1 MTLAALSPAAGENA
15 GGHYELLHPKD
26 TAAGKLRVRLADEL
40 KKAAVPPRRNF
51 NMTTNSFVV
60 QPTFAMTRNDAFLAQ
75 DSMLMTSG
83 TFDPE
88 PAHPAPKRSS
98 K

>member
-1 MTLAALSPAAGENA
+1 MTLAAMGPPLAENA
-15 GGHYELLHPKD
+15 GGHYEMLLPRG
-26 TAAGKLRVRLADEL
+26 AAGRRLEDRLADEL

-60 QPTFAMTRNDAFLAQ
+60 QPTFAMTRNDAFLGQ
-75 DSMLMTSG
+75 DSMLMTGG